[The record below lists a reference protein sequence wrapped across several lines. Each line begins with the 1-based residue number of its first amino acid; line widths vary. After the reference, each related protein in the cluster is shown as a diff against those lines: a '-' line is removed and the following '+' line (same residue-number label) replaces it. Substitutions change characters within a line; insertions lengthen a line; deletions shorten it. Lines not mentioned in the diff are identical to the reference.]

1 MSRTSWFYAVGT
13 VLLGI
18 AAVLL
23 GQTSAYIMGVFQG
36 VTEFLPIS
44 SSAHLIL
51 IPWLFAWEEP
61 LLHSLTFDVGL
72 HVGTLVAVLVYFW
85 ADWLLLLRA
94 IPDVVNRRTTTG
106 SRLLIAVVVG
116 TIPAAVLG
124 VLFQDVV
131 ESAVRNPLQIAI
143 VLAVMGV
150 FIAYADRVGT
160 TARTLTGVTWRDAI
174 LVGLAQACALIPG
187 VSRSGATMS
196 AGRLLGYDRGAA
208 ARYAFLLSMPI
219 TLAAVAVKFT
229 DLLAIPASEQLTL
242 GFGIVTAAVVG
253 LLVIDALL
261 HVIRRIGLEWFA
273 YYRWVVAAA
282 VIAVW
287 YIRG

>member
-1 MSRTSWFYAVGT
+1 MSRTSWFYAAGT

-242 GFGIVTAAVVG
+242 GFGIATAAVVG